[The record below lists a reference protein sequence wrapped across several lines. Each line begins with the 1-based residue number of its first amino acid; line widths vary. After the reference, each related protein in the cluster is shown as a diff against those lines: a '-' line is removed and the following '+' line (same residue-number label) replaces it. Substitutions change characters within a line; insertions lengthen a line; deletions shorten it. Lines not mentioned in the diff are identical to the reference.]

1 MKESTIKYVIRDTS
15 SYKVIAT
22 IKPYR
27 LLTAKKR
34 LTILDTRGYSTDEKE
49 RFRVDRYIDNE
60 FIFTSFL
67 PNEEQAR
74 KEEEEPT
81 LEEPDYDN
89 LDDLEEDDSKDDWD
103 EIEDEM
109 NDVLDDVKYREDN
122 DNTEKEGYDTL
133 DTLEN
138 YNNLRCLERLR
149 D

>member
-1 MKESTIKYVIRDTS
+1 MKASTIKYVIRDTS

-22 IKPYR
+22 ITPYR
-27 LLTAKKR
+27 LLTAKER
-34 LTILDTRGYSTDEKE
+34 LTILDTRGYSTDENE
-49 RFRVDRYIDNE
+49 RFRVDRYLDNE

-89 LDDLEEDDSKDDWD
+89 LDNLEEDDWD
-103 EIEDEM
+103 EIEDEI
-109 NDVLDDVKYREDN
+109 NNPWDSLKYREENDSNKEDEDYDELDN
-122 DNTEKEGYDTL
+122 L
-133 DTLEN
+133 PN